1 MFNLYIDARTRDADI
16 KDIVNTAKTL
26 GLDSKY
32 QIVYGALVDLA
43 NENEYP
49 MNFQNFLQQLTFK
62 LGNPLDEEGRKAMFD
77 LVDIRG
83 KSELD
88 FEDLRRIADQ
98 LRFNLTDDDIR
109 EVITNVS
116 GYG

>member
-1 MFNLYIDARTRDADI
+1 MFNLYIDARTREADI

-49 MNFQNFLQQLTFK
+49 INF
-62 LGNPLDEEGRKAMFD
+62 
-77 LVDIRG
+77 
-83 KSELD
+83 
-88 FEDLRRIADQ
+88 
-98 LRFNLTDDDIR
+98 
-109 EVITNVS
+109 
-116 GYG
+116 